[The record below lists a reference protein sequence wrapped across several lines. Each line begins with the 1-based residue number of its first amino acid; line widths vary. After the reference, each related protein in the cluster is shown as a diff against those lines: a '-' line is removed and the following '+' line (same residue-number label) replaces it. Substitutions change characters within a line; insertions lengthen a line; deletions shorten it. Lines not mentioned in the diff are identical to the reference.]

1 MPTGQACSSRGEE
14 QERGAEGR
22 PQGLRLILCAPVSL
36 QELRE
41 ASALWNEADRTW
53 PVYQQQVEQTRAER
67 AAWEGWSAGEDQPP
81 LQVLSGID
89 PADKSRR
96 PLSQGASS
104 AGLRGWEQDGQRWEG
119 WSAGEDQPPLQVLS
133 GIDPADKSRRPLS
146 QGASSAGLRGWEQDG
161 QRAARQGLACSSP
174 GGELGISPAGR
185 RVAGSRGLAGPSL
198 LLARAYSRALDR
210 GPVGN
215 SPVLPAVLLTGISP
229 AGRRVAGSRGL
240 AGPSL
245 LLARAYSRALDRG
258 PVGNSPV
265 LPAVLLTLSPLWQR
279 FASASVWA
287 PRPPAQPRGQQVRRR
302 WRKDVDPL
310 PGSKMGTATK
320 LALHAE

>member
-1 MPTGQACSSRGEE
+1 MFATGCGSWPGFGAPDPSGPKQCQQASRGEE

-22 PQGLRLILCAPVSL
+22 PQGLRLILYAAVSL

-41 ASALWNEADRTW
+41 VSALWNEADRTW

-67 AAWEGWSAGEDQPP
+67 AA
-81 LQVLSGID
+81 
-89 PADKSRR
+89 
-96 PLSQGASS
+96 
-104 AGLRGWEQDGQRWEG
+104 WEG

-215 SPVLPAVLLTGISP
+215 SPVLPAVLLT
-229 AGRRVAGSRGL
+229 
-240 AGPSL
+240 
-245 LLARAYSRALDRG
+245 
-258 PVGNSPV
+258 
-265 LPAVLLTLSPLWQR
+265 LSPLWQR

-287 PRPPAQPRGQQVRRR
+287 PRPPAQPRGLQVGRR
-302 WRKDVDPL
+302 WRKHVDPL
-310 PGSKMGTATK
+310 PGSKMGTVTK